1 MSRHHGTFR
10 IFFFFFPN
18 PKIQSTFPPVVSK
31 FASRREARRL
41 GAVPGRC
48 AAVWRLLVS
57 DRWTRHIPHAGVAS
71 EVGALGRC
79 EVNRNAACDAARLP
93 EAFASPR
100 SRRPWRPRLW
110 RESRIKPA
118 VKIALCR
125 CRRVFGSPARRVG
138 DTSPC
143 GRRPVPP
150 GPGRQRGLAGGCPD
164 PGAAQRSGFPSWVSG
179 PTPGQSRLKRDPLAL
194 TTTSPLKP
202 RGAPAV
208 HGQQDGP
215 L

>member
-18 PKIQSTFPPVVSK
+18 PKIPSTFPPVVSK

-79 EVNRNAACDAARLP
+79 EVNRNAARDAARLP

-138 DTSPC
+138 DTPPC

-150 GPGRQRGLAGGCPD
+150 GPGRQRGLAGGCP
-164 PGAAQRSGFPSWVSG
+164 AQRFSILGVRPDSRPVPAEAG
-179 PTPGQSRLKRDPLAL
+179 PPRTHYRITPEAPGGSRCPWAAGRPL
-194 TTTSPLKP
+194 
-202 RGAPAV
+202 
-208 HGQQDGP
+208 
-215 L
+215 